1 MFSYIMIILWPKKC
15 ANFFRY
21 TLLVYIVE
29 NGLANKD
36 KREKNTCNEWT
47 VVFILDE

>member
-1 MFSYIMIILWPKKC
+1 MCK
-15 ANFFRY
+15 FFFLY

-29 NGLANKD
+29 NGLVNKD
-36 KREKNTCNEWT
+36 KREKNTCNECT